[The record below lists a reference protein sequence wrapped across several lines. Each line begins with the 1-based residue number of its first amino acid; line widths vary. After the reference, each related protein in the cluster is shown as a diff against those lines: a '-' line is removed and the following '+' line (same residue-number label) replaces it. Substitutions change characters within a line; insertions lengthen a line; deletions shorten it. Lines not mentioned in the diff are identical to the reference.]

1 MGILRKFGRRCVE
14 EIVWMKDADLITIA
28 PKPMEQSTYANFT
41 VLIPDTFLFVNYES
55 IRREDNR
62 LD

>member
-1 MGILRKFGRRCVE
+1 MLCEFGHRCVE
-14 EIVWMKDADLITIA
+14 EIVWMKDVNLITVA
-28 PKPMEQSTYANFT
+28 PKPMEQSAYANFT